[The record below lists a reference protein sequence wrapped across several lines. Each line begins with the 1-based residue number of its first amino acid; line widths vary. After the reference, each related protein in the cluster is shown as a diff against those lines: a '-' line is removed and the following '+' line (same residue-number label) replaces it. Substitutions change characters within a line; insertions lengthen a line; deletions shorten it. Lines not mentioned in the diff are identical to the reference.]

1 MKKSLNNQFIRIEA
15 DSKGAASIF
24 LFNRRKKLYKVIYF
38 GKNGGYKEWRVMRMK
53 RFVSLLVTSLLLTS
67 LWGPSAFAAEE
78 KKSADIVSNV
88 KSAILIERD
97 TGAVLFEKNSK
108 DELPPASM
116 TKVMTMLLIMEAID
130 KGKLTWNEKVRASEY
145 AASMGGSQIFLEP
158 GEEMTTKEMLR
169 GIAIGSGN
177 DASVAM
183 AERIAGSEEAFVDM
197 MNDKA
202 KELGLKHTFFKNT
215 TGLPVSGHYSTAAD
229 MAIMAK
235 ELLKYED
242 ITKFTGMY
250 EAYLRE
256 NTDKKF
262 WLVNTNKLVRFYPGV
277 DGLKTGFTAEAK
289 YCLTATAQK
298 DGMRVIAV
306 VFGAPT
312 SKERNAQ
319 VTKMLDYAFSQY
331 KTHPM
336 FKRNQI
342 IGEAKI
348 SKGKDKTVEAVTS
361 EPLSLLT
368 KKGEKTEN
376 VKQKVVMTKNL
387 KAPIAKGDQVG
398 TIQLI
403 QDGKVILESPIVAK
417 KAVKEA
423 GWWTLYKRSFGMFT
437 KAGK

>member
-1 MKKSLNNQFIRIEA
+1 
-15 DSKGAASIF
+15 
-24 LFNRRKKLYKVIYF
+24 
-38 GKNGGYKEWRVMRMK
+38 MK
-53 RFVSLLVTSLLLTS
+53 RRLVYLIVMLFMFTSLG
-67 LWGPSAFAAEE
+67 GPHAFAAEE
-78 KKSADIVSNV
+78 KKAEEKQGTEIVTGV
-88 KSAILIERD
+88 RSAILMERD
-97 TGAVLFEKNSK
+97 TGEILYDQNGNEK
-108 DELPPASM
+108 LPPASM
-116 TKVMTMLLIMEAID
+116 TKIMTMLLIMDEID
-130 KGKLTWNEKVRASEY
+130 KGKLKWDEKIRTSEY

-158 GEEMTTKEMLR
+158 GEEMTTKQMLL

-183 AERIAGSEEAFVDM
+183 AERIGGSEEAFVDM
-197 MNDKA
+197 MNAKA
-202 KELGLKHTFFKNT
+202 KELGLKQTFFKNT
-215 TGLPVSGHYSTAAD
+215 TGLPESGHYSSAHD
-229 MAIMAK
+229 MAVMAK

-312 SKERNAQ
+312 SKDRNAQ

-331 KTHPM
+331 QTHPVY
-336 FKRNQI
+336 KRNQT
-342 IGEAKI
+342 IGEAKV
-348 SKGKDKTVEAVTS
+348 SKGQDKTVKAVTS

-368 KKGEKTEN
+368 KKGEKTKD
-376 VKQKVVMTKNL
+376 VKQKITLEKKI
-387 KAPIAKGDQVG
+387 KAPVQKGDRVG
-398 TIQLI
+398 TIKLI
-403 QDGKVILESPIVAK
+403 KDGKVVLESPLVAK
-417 KAVKEA
+417 STVQEA

>member
-1 MKKSLNNQFIRIEA
+1 
-15 DSKGAASIF
+15 
-24 LFNRRKKLYKVIYF
+24 
-38 GKNGGYKEWRVMRMK
+38 MK
-53 RFVSLLVTSLLLTS
+53 RFVSLIVTIFLLTS
-67 LWGPSAFAAEE
+67 LWSTSAFAAEE
-78 KKSADIVSNV
+78 KKNADIVNNV

-97 TGAVLFEKNSK
+97 TGKVLYEKNGNE
-108 DELPPASM
+108 ELPPASM
-116 TKVMTMLLIMEAID
+116 TKIMTMLLIMEAVD
-130 KGKLTWNEKVRASEY
+130 KGKLSWNEKVRASEY

-158 GEEMTTKEMLR
+158 GEEMTAKEMLR

-197 MNDKA
+197 MNDKV

-215 TGLPVSGHYSTAAD
+215 TGLPVSGHFSTAND

-298 DGMRVIAV
+298 NGMRVIAV

-319 VTKMLDYAFSQY
+319 VTKMLNYAFNQY
-331 KTHPM
+331 QTHPM
-336 FKRNQI
+336 YKRNQI
-342 IGEAKI
+342 IAKARI
-348 SKGKDKTVEAVTS
+348 SKGQEKSIEAVTS
-361 EPLSLLT
+361 EPISLLT
-368 KKGEKTEN
+368 KKGEKTED
-376 VKQKVVMTKNL
+376 VKQKIKINKNL
-387 KAPIAKGDQVG
+387 QAPINKGDKIG

-403 QDGKVILESPIVAK
+403 KDGKVFVESPLLARGT
-417 KAVKEA
+417 VKEA

>member
-1 MKKSLNNQFIRIEA
+1 ME
-15 DSKGAASIF
+15 
-24 LFNRRKKLYKVIYF
+24 
-38 GKNGGYKEWRVMRMK
+38 GYAMK
-53 RFVSLLVTSLLLTS
+53 RYISLLVIALLLTS
-67 LWGPSAFAAEE
+67 LWIPSVSAEE
-78 KKSADIVSNV
+78 KTSTDITDNV
-88 KSAILIERD
+88 RSAILIERD
-97 TGAVLFEKNSK
+97 TGQILYEKNSNE
-108 DELPPASM
+108 ELPPASM
-116 TKVMTMLLIMEAID
+116 TKIMTMLLIMEAID
-130 KGKLTWNEKVRASEY
+130 KGKLKWDENVRTSEY

-158 GEEMTTKEMLR
+158 GEEMTVKQMLQ

-183 AERIAGSEEAFVDM
+183 AEKIAGSEEAFVDM
-197 MNDKA
+197 MNNKV
-202 KELGLKHTFFKNT
+202 KELGLKNTIFKNT
-215 TGLPVSGHYSTAAD
+215 TGLPGSGHYSSAHD

-319 VTKMLDYAFSQY
+319 VTKMLNYAFAQY
-331 KTHPM
+331 QTHPM
-336 FKRNQI
+336 FKRNEV
-342 IGEAKI
+342 IGN
-348 SKGKDKTVEAVTS
+348 SHVNKGKDKKVEAVTS

-368 KKGEKTEN
+368 KKGEKTED
-376 VKQKVVMTKNL
+376 VKRKVTLDKNL
-387 KAPIAKGDQVG
+387 NAPITKGDKVG
-398 TIQLI
+398 TIQFVK
-403 QDGKVILESPIVAK
+403 DGKVVLESELVAK
-417 KAVKEA
+417 NEVKEA
-423 GWWTLYKRSFGMFT
+423 TWWTLYKRSFGMFT

>member
-1 MKKSLNNQFIRIEA
+1 
-15 DSKGAASIF
+15 
-24 LFNRRKKLYKVIYF
+24 
-38 GKNGGYKEWRVMRMK
+38 MK
-53 RFVSLLVTSLLLTS
+53 RFVSFIVTSFLLTS
-67 LWGPSAFAAEE
+67 LWIPSAFAAEE
-78 KKSADIVSNV
+78 KKNTDIVSNV

-97 TGAVLFEKNSK
+97 TGTVLYEKNSNE
-108 DELPPASM
+108 ELPPASM
-116 TKVMTMLLIMEAID
+116 TKIMTMLLIMEAID
-130 KGKLTWNEKVRASEY
+130 EGKLSWNEKVRTSEY

-183 AERIAGSEEAFVDM
+183 AERIAGSEDAFVDM
-197 MNDKA
+197 MNAKA

-235 ELLKYED
+235 ELLKYEG

-319 VTKMLDYAFSQY
+319 VTKLLNYAFAQY
-331 KTHPM
+331 QTHPM
-336 FKRNQI
+336 FKRNQTL
-342 IGEAKI
+342 GLAKV
-348 SKGKDKTVEAVTS
+348 SKGKEKKIEAVTS
-361 EPLSLLT
+361 EPISILT
-368 KKGEKTEN
+368 KKGEKIQD
-376 VKQKVVMTKNL
+376 VKQKVILQRNL
-387 KAPIAKGDQVG
+387 KAPITKGDQVG
-398 TIQLI
+398 KIELI
-403 QDGKVILESPIVAK
+403 KNGKVILESPLVASK
-417 KAVKEA
+417 SVKEA
-423 GWWTLYKRSFGMFT
+423 GWWTLYKRAFGMFT
-437 KAGK
+437 KSGK